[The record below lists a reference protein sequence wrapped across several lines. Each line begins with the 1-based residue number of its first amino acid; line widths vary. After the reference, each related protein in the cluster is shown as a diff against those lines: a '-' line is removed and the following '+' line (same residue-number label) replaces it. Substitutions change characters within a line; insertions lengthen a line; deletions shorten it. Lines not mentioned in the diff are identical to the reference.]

1 MQEFSKMPKM
11 KTHSSTKKR
20 FKVTATGK
28 ILRRSAMKSHNLEHK
43 SQKLKRGFDKDILVE
58 PGQAKVINRLLG
70 RR

>member
-1 MQEFSKMPKM
+1 
-11 KTHSSTKKR
+11 
-20 FKVTATGK
+20 
-28 ILRRSAMKSHNLEHK
+28 MKSHNLEHK